1 MIRVTV
7 NGEQK
12 TLRQSCDLLA
22 AIDDWQLGG
31 ETFAIAINGQFVP
44 RNSYADTL
52 LSDGDVVELLVPMQG
67 G

>member
-1 MIRVTV
+1 MITVTI

-12 TLRQSCDLLA
+12 TLRQACNLLV
-22 AIDDWQLGG
+22 AINDWQLGD

-44 RNSYADTL
+44 RNCYADTL
-52 LSDGDVVELLVPMQG
+52 LNDGDAVELLVPMQG